1 MFMGIYIVCYWY
13 DYYHVY
19 RVIPATTTTTY
30 LSSNTLLVFDYL
42 EGLEGLYDIDLQCN
56 VYLYRL

>member
-19 RVIPATTTTTY
+19 RVIPATTNTY

-42 EGLEGLYDIDLQCN
+42 GGLVGLYDID
-56 VYLYRL
+56 